1 MLSQLAC
8 RHFIPT
14 APVFMSSVR
23 LLAKSSVLS
32 ARYGGF
38 NNTTS
43 RFGQAFKTRT
53 NTIPTLRERLLGPT
67 TGKPF
72 IYGTYAVAGA
82 SVFGVGM
89 LCYYG
94 LGLSKGV
101 SVMDRAALWP
111 DYVRQRLHHTY
122 AYLAGSLVMTAGA
135 GYAAAKSPVLLQLT
149 AGGSLITTIAT
160 FAVIIG
166 TGMLVRSIDY
176 NNFTLKHGAWALH
189 CAAMGAV
196 LAPLVFMGGPVLL
209 RAAWYTAGIV
219 GGLSATAMCAPS
231 EKFLM
236 MSGPLAMGLG
246 VVFVANIGSLFFPPG
261 TALGAGL
268 ASIVV
273 YGGLILFSAFLLY
286 DTQRVIKKAEITP
299 AGGYQTFYNQYGQP
313 VQTVVSGYDPINA
326 QLSIYMD
333 ILNIFIRMVMI
344 LGGGNQR
351 RK

>member
-1 MLSQLAC
+1 MLS
-8 RHFIPT
+8 
-14 APVFMSSVR
+14 SS
-23 LLAKSSVLS
+23 
-32 ARYGGF
+32 
-38 NNTTS
+38 
-43 RFGQAFKTRT
+43 
-53 NTIPTLRERLLGPT
+53 
-67 TGKPF
+67 
-72 IYGTYAVAGA
+72 
-82 SVFGVGM
+82 
-89 LCYYG
+89 
-94 LGLSKGV
+94 
-101 SVMDRAALWP
+101 LWP

-122 AYLAGSLVMTAGA
+122 AYLAGSLALTAGA
-135 GYAAAKSPVLLQLT
+135 GYAAAQTPAILRLT
-149 AGGSLITTIAT
+149 ANGGLVAMIAT

-176 NNFTLKHGAWALH
+176 NNTTLKHGAWALH

-236 MSGPLAMGLG
+236 MGGPLAMGLG